1 VRSEAYAVTLTFRS
15 RSSPDSKWEF
25 FNQTVPLAWT
35 KCPFGGKRPWFVC
48 TAYARGRYCGRRV
61 AKLYLGGINGFAC
74 RHCYGLAYA
83 SQQESAR
90 YRGISR
96 SRKIRMQLGGTA
108 NLLDPFPNKLRRM
121 HWRTY
126 QRLRARAAAG
136 EGLSNAWLTRISR
149 DSVALG

>member
-1 VRSEAYAVTLTFRS
+1 MVLRADIAMASHMRA
-15 RSSPDSKWEF
+15 SK
-25 FNQTVPLAWT
+25 
-35 KCPFGGKRPWFVC
+35 R
-48 TAYARGRYCGRRV
+48 AR
-61 AKLYLGGINGFAC
+61 
-74 RHCYGLAYA
+74 
-83 SQQESAR
+83 AR